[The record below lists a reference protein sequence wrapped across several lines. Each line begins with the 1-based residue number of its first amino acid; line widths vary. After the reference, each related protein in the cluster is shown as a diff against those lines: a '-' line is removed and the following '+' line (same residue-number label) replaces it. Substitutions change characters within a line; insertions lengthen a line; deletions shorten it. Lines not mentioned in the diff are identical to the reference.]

1 MPTSK
6 VIRPAVFDET
16 GEHVIP
22 ADADLNLDPVSS
34 DPDNYIVRGSDGGAF
49 LNGDGVLSNNGENLL
64 KTDSA
69 DGKVT
74 YSRSDAVSLINET
87 VKPSLDKLEKKHD
100 EDVDALQRSDARLQ
114 TGIDKVQGAADKAQA
129 AADKAQASA
138 DKAAES
144 ARQADEDA
152 AAAQCTATQ
161 ALNDAA
167 DAKTAAD
174 RAQARADAAYDKASD
189 AQCAAADALDKAQEA
204 VDSLPEIADAHSSI
218 VTAGDGIKVAQSKL
232 SDHNVYQVGVKAN
245 GDDSGLISSSDG
257 LEVELKGNGGLD
269 KDRDGL
275 YVDQQWL
282 DEIVARYSKEHMLF
296 NRFEVVS
303 SLPAVADVHTIY
315 LIRNKDS
322 SAADTAAKDSFEG
335 WVIVS
340 TENGVQKWEKI
351 GYKTDLTGY
360 AHAGNTVKL
369 TGDASGTGTVDS
381 NGNVVVPATV
391 SHAANADSATNAG
404 HATNADHAASADKTT
419 GGTVNITGYVSG
431 TGSFDRNGNVT
442 VEVVPNIADTPST
455 WYVGKTNAR
464 DYWGKDENGNQWGST
479 KNHPFATLTYAI
491 NQTNAHTFP
500 GNTISIVVVDSGDYD
515 EHYRAECHV
524 TTTTYIRHNL
534 DSHPRFI
541 GGWDFSIQSGNML
554 AFDAID
560 FEIAHNTTLDHIQNG
575 QVFMRVFS
583 GGIIQ
588 FADGCHMSISDDNL
602 GRNTWP
608 FIELDGS
615 NELRFIAGNGKKEP
629 ALYCELANGVTLHA
643 SVFYFNSEGFGT
655 MGADDNTPV
664 VKIVSPAG
672 TKISGSVI
680 SLGRFASTKLANT
693 PYPNYKVYFDWDI
706 ADDSELTQVNLGKFA
721 SLTVRKN
728 PDKGVA
734 LPGHA
739 AGNVPELANYT
750 QLDY

>member
-49 LNGDGVLSNNGENLL
+49 LNGDGVLSNDGENLL
-64 KTDSA
+64 KTSPI

-74 YSRSDAVSLINET
+74 YPRSDAVSLINET
-87 VKPSLDKLEKKHD
+87 VQPSLDRI
-100 EDVDALQRSDARLQ
+100 ED
-114 TGIDKVQGAADKAQA
+114 K
-129 AADKAQASA
+129 ADKAQASA
-138 DKAAES
+138 DKA
-144 ARQADEDA
+144 QATADKAAEDA
-152 AAAQCTATQ
+152 AAAQC
-161 ALNDAA
+161 AA
-167 DAKTAAD
+167 G
-174 RAQARADAAYDKASD
+174 Q
-189 AQCAAADALDKAQEA
+189 ALDKAQEA
-204 VDSLPEIADAHSSI
+204 IDKLPEIADAHSSI
-218 VTAGDGIKVAQSKL
+218 VTAGDGIKVAESKL
-232 SDHNVYQVGVKAN
+232 GDHNVYQVSVKRN
-245 GDDSGLISSSDG
+245 GDDSGLISSTDG

-269 KDRDGL
+269 KDKDGL
-275 YVDQQWL
+275 YVDQQWI
-282 DEIVARYSKEHMLF
+282 DEMVARYAKDHMLF
-296 NRFEVVS
+296 NKFRIVKQ
-303 SLPAVADVHTIY
+303 LPEIPDADVHTIY

-322 SAADTAAKDSFEG
+322 SATDAGTKDSFDG
-335 WVIVS
+335 WIITT
-340 TENGVQKWEKI
+340 TENGMQKWEEI

-360 AHAGNTVKL
+360 THTGNTVKL
-369 TGDASGTGTVDS
+369 TGDATGTGTVDA

-391 SHAANADSATNAG
+391 S
-404 HATNADHAASADKTT
+404 HAASADKTT

-431 TGSFDRNGNVT
+431 SGSFDRNGNVT
-442 VEVVPNIADTPST
+442 VDVVANIRDTPYT
-455 WYVGKTNAR
+455 YYVGKTNAR
-464 DYWGKDENGNQWGST
+464 DYWGKDENGDQWGST
-479 KNHPFATLTYAI
+479 KDHPFATLTYAI

-515 EHYRAECHV
+515 EHYRAECHI

-560 FEIAHNTTLDHIQNG
+560 FEIAHSTTLDPIRNG
-575 QVFMRVFS
+575 QVFIRVYS

-602 GRNTWP
+602 GMNTWP
-608 FIELDGS
+608 FIMLYGS
-615 NELRFIAGNGKKEP
+615 SELRFIAGNGKKEP

-680 SLGRFASTKLANT
+680 SLGRFAATTLANT

-739 AGNVPELANYT
+739 AGDVPELANYT